1 MDHFEALK
9 KFPLLKDITDDELKE
24 LIKLLTENKFT
35 KGDKIITEGDEGN
48 VMYVLIAGSV
58 DIIKTTIYGEKF
70 VCATLNENMHPVF
83 GEMALLDNDKRS
95 ATVMA
100 KTECITL
107 SIDTKSFN
115 EYIDKYPRAGIVL
128 LKLMNLNLIRNI
140 RVENENLKLVYQAL
154 IEEIESN

>member
-9 KFPLLKDITDDELKE
+9 KFPLLTDITDDELKE
-24 LIKLLTENKFT
+24 LIKLLTENKFA

-70 VCATLNENMHPVF
+70 VCATLDDSMHPVF

>member
-24 LIKLLTENKFT
+24 LIKLLTENKFA
-35 KGDKIITEGDEGN
+35 KGDKIITEGDDGN

>member
-9 KFPLLKDITDDELKE
+9 KFPLLKNITDDELKE
-24 LIKLLTENKFT
+24 LIKLLTENKFA

-70 VCATLNENMHPVF
+70 VCATLDDSMHPVF

>member
-24 LIKLLTENKFT
+24 LIKLLTENKFA

-70 VCATLNENMHPVF
+70 VCATLDENMHPVF

>member
-24 LIKLLTENKFT
+24 LIKLLTENKFA

>member
-24 LIKLLTENKFT
+24 LIKLLTENKFA

-70 VCATLNENMHPVF
+70 VCATLDDSMHPVF

>member
-24 LIKLLTENKFT
+24 LIKLLTENKFA

-70 VCATLNENMHPVF
+70 VCATLNENMHPIF

>member
-24 LIKLLTENKFT
+24 LIKLLTENKFA

-100 KTECITL
+100 KTECVTL

>member
-9 KFPLLKDITDDELKE
+9 NFPLLKDITDDELKE
-24 LIKLLTENKFT
+24 LIKLLTENKFA
-35 KGDKIITEGDEGN
+35 KGDKIITEGDDGN

>member
-1 MDHFEALK
+1 MDHFKELK
-9 KFPLLKDITDDELKE
+9 VFPLLKDIKDEELKE
-24 LIKLLTENKFT
+24 LDLLLKENKFN
-35 KGDKIITEGDEGN
+35 KGDNIITEGDEGN
-48 VMYVLIAGSV
+48 VMYVLIKGSV
-58 DIIKTTIYGEKF
+58 DIIKTTIYGDKF
-70 VCATLNENMHPVF
+70 VCATLDDSMHPIF

-95 ATVMA
+95 ATVTA
-100 KTECITL
+100 KTECNTL

-115 EYIDKYPRAGIVL
+115 EYIDKYPRAGVSL

>member
-24 LIKLLTENKFT
+24 LIKLLTENKFA

-70 VCATLNENMHPVF
+70 VCATLNENMHPIF

-100 KTECITL
+100 KTECVTL